1 MRRFAL
7 IPILFLLPL
16 AYGQNHTSTGKRE
29 NAAWAVLNTGLMDGS
44 ADHRRQA
51 VLAAESIG
59 AGPDA
64 VKFICG
70 ALQDKVTLVR
80 QTAAAALGHL
90 KSPDSI
96 ACLQRALSDNS
107 EVSFTAAK

>member
-1 MRRFAL
+1 MRLLAL
-7 IPILFLLPL
+7 FPILLLLLP
-16 AYGQNHTSTGKRE
+16 AAHGQNHTSTGKRE

-44 ADHRRQA
+44 TDHRRQA

-59 AGPDA
+59 AAPDV

-70 ALQDKVTLVR
+70 ALKDKETLVR

-90 KSPDSI
+90 KSADST
-96 ACLQRALSDNS
+96 ACLEQALADNS
-107 EVSFTAAK
+107 QVSFTA